1 LLRSSRGGIFEQ
13 LLDGAALIHHF
24 CQRLPMRSASILL
37 LLVLLSSCATPG
49 GVAPSQTAP
58 AVAADEEAVI
68 AVIVGVFDAMRA
80 ADSTAFRAGMHREAR
95 LTTVADRDGRSAI
108 QVVPMDAFIT
118 AVGTA
123 RTEVWDERIS
133 RPEVRID
140 GNLATAW
147 MNYSFYRDDQFS
159 HCGINAMQLHRG
171 EQGWRIV
178 QIADTRRQDRC
189 GPVQN

>member
-1 LLRSSRGGIFEQ
+1 MRSST
-13 LLDGAALIHHF
+13 LL
-24 CQRLPMRSASILL
+24 LPLL
-37 LLVLLSSCATPG
+37 LLVSCATAG
-49 GVAPSQTAP
+49 GVPPIQMATAP
-58 AVAADEEAVI
+58 AAEEEAVVG
-68 AVIVGVFDAMRA
+68 VIVGVFDAMRA

-95 LTTVADRDGRSAI
+95 LTTVVDRDGQSSI

-133 RPEVRID
+133 RPEVRVD

-147 MNYSFYRDDQFS
+147 MNYSFYRGDQFS
-159 HCGINAMQLHRG
+159 HCGVNAMQLHRG

-178 QIADTRRQDRC
+178 QIADTRRQEGC